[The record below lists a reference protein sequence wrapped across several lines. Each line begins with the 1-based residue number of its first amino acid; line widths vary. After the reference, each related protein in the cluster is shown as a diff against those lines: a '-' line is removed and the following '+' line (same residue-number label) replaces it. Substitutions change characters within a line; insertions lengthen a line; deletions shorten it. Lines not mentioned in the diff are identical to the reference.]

1 MEISSQSDRNS
12 GGRVS
17 AREVELIRFRD
28 GKVPVKFT
36 LMTDEVI
43 EGVVIWYDD
52 ISVHVVMADRSEVTI
67 MNNVISKYGRR

>member
-1 MEISSQSDRNS
+1 MDYSSQGDLR

-17 AREVELIRFRD
+17 SREIELIRFRD

-43 EGVVIWYDD
+43 EGVIVWYDE
-52 ISVHVVMADRSEVTI
+52 ISVHVVKSDEAEVTI
-67 MNNVISKYGRR
+67 MYNVISTYGRA